1 MWCNFRFHREK
12 IHSWEQKNFPTH
24 RSTENEIHPS
34 YLINFRFIRIWE
46 GRGKN
51 SSWSLLPNKR
61 PRREESSTFN
71 RRSFHRCTHVKRKGD
86 PLVGLSSRGHQ
97 SMTPRR
103 HAFLMPR
110 CRRSSL
116 NKNKDST
123 LLIVEGDSLT
133 QQVANL
139 TGTACQQK
147 KKEKSPMRRRYLDK
161 FNLLEAGPHSST
173 NNLSKEIPNES
184 SFLFCCSFQSQN
196 DARINGNSIYRL
208 IFRSVW

>member
-34 YLINFRFIRIWE
+34 YLINFRFIRIWK

-123 LLIVEGDSLT
+123 LLIVEGIPLRNRWLT
-133 QQVANL
+133 WLVQPVS
-139 TGTACQQK
+139 K
-147 KKEKSPMRRRYLDK
+147 KKEKSPMSRRYL
-161 FNLLEAGPHSST
+161 NST
-173 NNLSKEIPNES
+173 
-184 SFLFCCSFQSQN
+184 C
-196 DARINGNSIYRL
+196 
-208 IFRSVW
+208 